1 MFNNGVSHKYTE
13 SKLQDST
20 NLRIKISFNFKSKF
34 LFICIIY
41 FINIVNN
48 SPQIHSKCIE
58 GFDFP
63 TIRWF
68 CFEKLVTYMRDFKI
82 VKFAF

>member
-1 MFNNGVSHKYTE
+1 MFNNGCHKYTE

-20 NLRIKISFNFKSKF
+20 NLGIKISFNFKSKF

-48 SPQIHSKCIE
+48 SPQIHSKCI
-58 GFDFP
+58 GGLA

-68 CFEKLVTYMRDFKI
+68 CFEKLVTYMREIFKI